1 MASANAAVAT
11 APGFIRQKI
20 LLGMSG
26 REYLRSLVTPN
37 NLIIACILAV
47 GLPVFVYRFYAG
59 LGAVTHLSQTAPWG
73 IWIGFDMM
81 TGIVL
86 AAGGFTIGATVQ
98 IFNMKAY
105 HPIERPAI
113 LTAFLG
119 YVMAIVGLLADL
131 GRPWNIVMAL
141 VSNGSASVLYEVAWC
156 VMCYSTVLALE
167 FTVPLFEWLGWKKL
181 HGVMKKAL
189 VALTVLS
196 VMFSTMHQSA
206 LGSLFLIA
214 PTKLHPLWYTPY
226 VFIHFFISAIIAGLS
241 MVIVESF
248 LSHKAFAPQLK
259 GAHFDLDELTVGLG
273 RAAAL
278 TMFAYFF
285 LKLQSVVD
293 NHAWGHLATGWG
305 AWYLVEIVGFILVPA
320 LIFAYGARN
329 GSARIVRVGG
339 VMGVLSIVLNRLNM
353 SVIAFNWDE
362 PVRYVPSW
370 QELLVSVTLVTLLI
384 VLFRWVVNR
393 MPIIKEDPA
402 FPQEH

>member
-1 MASANAAVAT
+1 
-11 APGFIRQKI
+11 
-20 LLGMSG
+20 
-26 REYLRSLVTPN
+26 
-37 NLIIACILAV
+37 
-47 GLPVFVYRFYAG
+47 
-59 LGAVTHLSQTAPWG
+59 
-73 IWIGFDMM
+73 
-81 TGIVL
+81 
-86 AAGGFTIGATVQ
+86 
-98 IFNMKAY
+98 
-105 HPIERPAI
+105 
-113 LTAFLG
+113 
-119 YVMAIVGLLADL
+119 
-131 GRPWNIVMAL
+131 
-141 VSNGSASVLYEVAWC
+141 
-156 VMCYSTVLALE
+156 
-167 FTVPLFEWLGWKKL
+167 
-181 HGVMKKAL
+181 
-189 VALTVLS
+189 
-196 VMFSTMHQSA
+196 MFSTMHQSA

-248 LSHKAFAPQLK
+248 LSHKAFASQLK
-259 GAHFDLDELTVGLG
+259 GAHFDLDKLTVGLG

-293 NHAWGHLATGWG
+293 NHAWGYLATGYG

-353 SVIAFNWDE
+353 SVIAFNWNE

-393 MPIIKEDPA
+393 MPIVKEDPA